1 MPESGHPQLPHSRN
15 EHVGCLC
22 GFHFV
27 CSHEREGGA
36 QVQWGGGGACLLRGG
51 GRKYV
56 TVIRC

>member
-36 QVQWGGGGACLLRGG
+36 QVQWGGGVACLLRGG
-51 GRKYV
+51 GASM
-56 TVIRC
+56 